1 MSMSELLEYYAGDD
15 FAAHVWK
22 SKYAKPEEQTPDDM
36 HRRMAREFAR
46 IRTGKDSSR
55 CEEEWLAHFYGL
67 FKDFSNVL
75 PQGRVMAGLGTTEN
89 YRSLSNCLRLPP
101 PKDSYSSIMYVDT
114 MLVSS
119 AKRGCGYGVGLSNL
133 RPELAATTNAANS
146 SSGVIAF
153 GNRYSNSTHEVG
165 QQGRRGACLLDL
177 DIRHP
182 SAPLWSVAKKDE
194 RIMTGAN
201 ISFKVWG
208 SFIKAVQ
215 ENQDYILRWPV
226 DMTVD
231 VSAETLNYGEL
242 TPYNNGYVKRIKAVE
257 LWNSAIH
264 GVWSDGCP
272 GLQFWEKITDY
283 DPASVYERY
292 VIDGTNACMTGDTPI
307 LTSKGYFPIESVIG
321 EEIEVWNGKTWSKV
335 TPTITGLNQDILNI
349 TLSDGRLIKCTPYH
363 NWYIDGKGKTK
374 AIDLRI
380 GDKIEKY
387 KLPITEYGTD
397 TPGNQAY
404 TQGFYSGDGNTGSPI
419 IWLYNEKIS
428 LAQHLEGKFTS
439 SEYPTGSGGKRSQ
452 FKLSFNPRPKT
463 WVPVNDYS
471 ITSRLNWLSGLIDS
485 DGSCTREGGLQIWSV
500 DKKFLEDVQLLLS
513 TLGVN
518 SRISEGKAAQ
528 FKDMAN
534 GKGGQNNYFCQPSH
548 RLSVGAYSVQ
558 ELISLGLNT
567 HRVNFS
573 RFKPN
578 RDASHFVYVKEIKQG
593 NKADMVYCFTEPHEH
608 KGIFNGVLLGQC
620 GEQPMA
626 AFDTCRL
633 IAENLFGVVTNPFK
647 GGEVDFEK
655 LYQNSYE
662 QLLLGDDLV
671 DLECIYIQRI
681 IDKIIQDPEPEEEK
695 AIELSLWEKV
705 LDMARSGRRVGCGI
719 TGLADMLAA
728 VGLKY
733 DSEEALELTEK
744 VMATKMQAELDA
756 TIDLAERYGPFKG
769 WDPALEYIL
778 DKEGSPVAGRNEF
791 YEFLLDTYPE
801 QVERMCKVG
810 RRNVNWS
817 TIAPVGT
824 LSIITKAI
832 KYPNI
837 SSGCEPQFA
846 LYFFRNKKVSDGEAF
861 DFKDEVGIKW
871 KTYPIM
877 MGAFKD
883 WIEIT
888 KGVPAENFTKDQIE
902 ELYKISPWYGS
913 TSAEIDWKKRID
925 MQAILQKYTTS
936 AISSTINLPNSVKEE
951 TISELYLYAFEKGLK
966 GITCYRDG
974 SKGGVLVTEKKTT
987 TSFEYK
993 DAPKRPKELPG
1004 ELNIVTVKGA
1014 KYGVVVGL
1022 MEGKPYELFAFPLP
1036 ADLKIECSGKIVK
1049 LKRGAYS
1056 FKCEDGTLHHMENA
1070 GSHEQQM
1077 LTRLVSGMLRHGAK
1091 PTFVQEQIEKCELEI
1106 VSFGKA
1112 IGRVLK
1118 RYVSDEDL
1126 VGRNKCKECNSTNLR
1141 VQESCLVCMDCGS
1154 SKCG

>member
-1 MSMSELLEYYAGDD
+1 MNELLEYYAQDD

-22 SKYAKPEEQTPDDM
+22 SKYAKQGEKTPDDM
-36 HRRMAREFAR
+36 HWRMATEFSK
-46 IRTGKDSSR
+46 IRAEKDGSKTK
-55 CEEEWLAHFYGL
+55 EEWKQHFYGL
-67 FKDFSNVL
+67 FKDFANVL

-114 MLVSS
+114 MLVSA

-133 RPELAATTNAANS
+133 RPELAVTTNAANS

-182 SAPLWSVAKKDE
+182 SAPMWSIAKKDE

-208 SFIKAVQ
+208 EFIKMVQ
-215 ENQDYILRWPV
+215 QEEDYILRWPV
-226 DMTVD
+226 DMKVD
-231 VSAETLNYGEL
+231 ISADLLTYGEL
-242 TPYNNGYVKRIKAVE
+242 TPYNKGYVKRIKAVE

-283 DPASVYERY
+283 DPASVYSRY
-292 VIDGTNACMTGDTPI
+292 VIDGTNA
-307 LTSKGYFPIESVIG
+307 
-321 EEIEVWNGKTWSKV
+321 
-335 TPTITGLNQDILNI
+335 
-349 TLSDGRLIKCTPYH
+349 
-363 NWYIDGKGKTK
+363 
-374 AIDLRI
+374 
-380 GDKIEKY
+380 
-387 KLPITEYGTD
+387 
-397 TPGNQAY
+397 
-404 TQGFYSGDGNTGSPI
+404 
-419 IWLYNEKIS
+419 
-428 LAQHLEGKFTS
+428 
-439 SEYPTGSGGKRSQ
+439 
-452 FKLSFNPRPKT
+452 
-463 WVPVNDYS
+463 
-471 ITSRLNWLSGLIDS
+471 
-485 DGSCTREGGLQIWSV
+485 
-500 DKKFLEDVQLLLS
+500 
-513 TLGVN
+513 
-518 SRISEGKAAQ
+518 
-528 FKDMAN
+528 
-534 GKGGQNNYFCQPSH
+534 
-548 RLSVGAYSVQ
+548 
-558 ELISLGLNT
+558 
-567 HRVNFS
+567 
-573 RFKPN
+573 
-578 RDASHFVYVKEIKQG
+578 
-593 NKADMVYCFTEPHEH
+593 
-608 KGIFNGVLLGQC
+608 C

-633 IAENLFGVVTNPFK
+633 IAENLFGVVKDPFRK
-647 GGEVDFEK
+647 GSVDFEK

-681 IDKIIQDPEPEEEK
+681 IDKITSDPEPEEEK
-695 AIELSLWEKV
+695 AVELSLWNKV

-744 VMATKMQAELDA
+744 VMFIKMQAELDA
-756 TIDLAERYGPFKG
+756 TIDLAERYGPFEG
-769 WDPALEYIL
+769 WDPALEYVL
-778 DKEGSPVAGRNEF
+778 DKEGNPVAGKNEF

-846 LYFFRNKKVSDGEAF
+846 LYFFRNKKVSDGELF

-883 WIEIT
+883 WIEAQDGFDIEGEYIT
-888 KGVPAENFTKDQIE
+888 SSEAMTNIE
-902 ELYKISPWYGS
+902 HNKKMLEAIYELSPWYKA
-913 TSAEIDWKKRID
+913 TSGEIDWKKRID

-936 AISSTINLPNSVKEE
+936 AISSTINLPSTVKEE

-974 SKGGVLVTEKKTT
+974 SKGGVLVTEKKTNS
-987 TSFEYK
+987 SFEYK
-993 DAPKRPKELPG
+993 DAPKRPKELPA
-1004 ELNIVTVKGA
+1004 ELNITRVQGM

-1036 ADLKIECSGKIVK
+1036 EGLKKECAGHIVK
-1049 LKRGAYS
+1049 QRGSVYN
-1056 FKCEDGTLHHMENA
+1056 FKCDDGTAYHMENA

-1091 PTFVQEQIEKCELEI
+1091 PQFVMEQIEKCELEI

-1118 RYVSDEDL
+1118 RYVSDQDM
-1126 VGRNKCKECNSTNLR
+1126 VNRNKCKECSSTNLR
-1141 VQESCLVCMDCGS
+1141 VQEGCLTCNDCGS